1 MASAAP
7 APGPGPFGVT
17 AKSLLG
23 EKVASGTADL
33 VSLSRQILKGSR
45 SAELLGQAARNMA
58 AQEDALLRS
67 EDNMKKMQIITS
79 HLQYQSPYRK
89 TLRSPQ
95 TSSINSTTCSSSGR
109 PPSTQTTELFTLQRF
124 HELPDWG
131 PTGSILRMY

>member
-7 APGPGPFGVT
+7 GRAPGPAPGPFGVT

-23 EKVASGTADL
+23 EKVACGTADL

-79 HLQYQSPYRK
+79 HLQYQQESIQK
-89 TLRSPQ
+89 NVEI
-95 TSSINSTTCSSSGR
+95 SSNVLD
-109 PPSTQTTELFTLQRF
+109 QLNHL
-124 HELPDWG
+124 LK
-131 PTGSILRMY
+131 